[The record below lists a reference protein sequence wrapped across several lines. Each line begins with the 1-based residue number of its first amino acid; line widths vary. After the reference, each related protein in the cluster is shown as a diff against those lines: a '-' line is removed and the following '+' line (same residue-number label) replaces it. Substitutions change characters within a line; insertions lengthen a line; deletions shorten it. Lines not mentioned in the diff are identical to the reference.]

1 MQRHKLHDLWPLTM
15 NIVRI
20 GTRGSP
26 LALWQAEWIRSQ
38 VLALHPDC
46 EAEIEKIKTTGDKI
60 LDVPLAKVGGK
71 GLFVKEIET
80 ALLEGRVDI
89 AVHSMKDMPAE
100 VLQGL
105 CIGVVPERENPF
117 DVLIA
122 RNGYSFKDLPQG
134 ARVGSSSLRR
144 GAQVRH
150 IRPDITVHPL
160 RGNLDTRIR
169 KLETEGLDAI
179 VLAAAGVRRLGLEA
193 RITEYLPEN
202 IMLPAIG
209 QGALAIEMREGDDT
223 TEQLIA
229 PLDHRETRFAVESE
243 RAFLSRLEGGC
254 QVPIAAHAKI
264 DGDVISLT
272 GLVAEVDGSVLLRET
287 ITGPVDKHEEL
298 GVELANHL
306 LEKGGRKILEDIL
319 GRAVKD
325 LAQPDRNKNKS

>member
-1 MQRHKLHDLWPLTM
+1 M
-15 NIVRI
+15 NIIRI

-26 LALWQAEWIRSQ
+26 LAVWQAEWVRSQ
-38 VLALHPDC
+38 LLALHPQYKV
-46 EAEIEKIKTTGDKI
+46 ELVKIKTTGDKI
-60 LDVPLAKVGGK
+60 LDVPLAQVGGK

-80 ALLEGRVDI
+80 SLLESQTDL

-100 VLQGL
+100 IPQGL
-105 CIGVVPERENPF
+105 CIGVVPKRENPL
-117 DVLIA
+117 DVLIS
-122 RNGYSFKDLPQG
+122 RNGHAFKDLPKG
-134 ARVGSSSLRR
+134 ARLGSSSLRR

-150 IRPDITVHPL
+150 HRPDISIHAL

-193 RITEYLPEN
+193 RITEYIPEN

-209 QGALAIEMREGDDT
+209 QGALAIEMREDDDVT
-223 TEQLIA
+223 RELIA
-229 PLDHRETRFAVESE
+229 PMDHRETRLAVESE

-254 QVPIAAHAKI
+254 QVPIAAHAEI
-264 DGDVISLT
+264 YGDEVNLA

-298 GVELANHL
+298 GVELANRL
-306 LEKGGRKILEDIL
+306 LERGGRKILEHIL
-319 GRAVKD
+319 GKAVKD
-325 LAQPDRNKNKS
+325 LT